1 MVTRETLNFWQNVFK
16 CINLE
21 TLMGMDERQDGFIS
35 FNFVPLLLRMS
46 CENGSGL
53 TGVRA
58 AESESGQKSL
68 MPYLVEEEIEDTMD
82 DSKPEVSVIDVYD
95 IASEIGKEF
104 EKMIDVYGTDA
115 VISLMP
121 KVINALEQLEGLATR
136 NERENIQ
143 IEELKARIAQL
154 EKDKIGKAEDR
165 HRFEME
171 LEQIEEHWREES
183 RDLEAMVAHLQ
194 EENRKLSSI
203 LAEKKLEEKSTDPG
217 ALLSPEVDMALLQ
230 RLRGLVD
237 RLKDQLRQRDREL
250 QSKQTELDSLSGQVE
265 QLTIISRELRRKQR
279 LGQAQIHSLIDERA
293 DFLAQ
298 LHDQQREVQILR
310 QRLGLAEKENE
321 DLSISAKDSPDLTN
335 KVIYDKD
342 DPHRPKFTTQ
352 ELKEILHE
360 RNELKARVSDLEDE
374 LEMYRPKET
383 PVSNNPSVN
392 RSSDSNCSAGASAN
406 TTASAS
412 ASSSSHDL
420 SDPSEED
427 DKSNSS
433 LFRSTAFIPSLFPLH
448 RLSVSQR
455 LSISEEFSPALSSV
469 VFPPTVRDL
478 EVPLNREESNEQA
491 QTYASSTPETLSN
504 MHPRLLKFATPTI
517 NGVRTPCGSPSKS
530 STECTTPV
538 NRVSSVMVTLSPD
551 GTVSHIEHNCSS
563 D

>member
-383 PVSNNPSVN
+383 PVSPQDEELIVEGPLPQEPDDAPW
-392 RSSDSNCSAGASAN
+392 RKSDSGIRKLFKYLTNVISN
-406 TTASAS
+406 TQ
-412 ASSSSHDL
+412 L
-420 SDPSEED
+420 
-427 DKSNSS
+427 
-433 LFRSTAFIPSLFPLH
+433 I
-448 RLSVSQR
+448 
-455 LSISEEFSPALSSV
+455 
-469 VFPPTVRDL
+469 
-478 EVPLNREESNEQA
+478 
-491 QTYASSTPETLSN
+491 
-504 MHPRLLKFATPTI
+504 
-517 NGVRTPCGSPSKS
+517 
-530 STECTTPV
+530 
-538 NRVSSVMVTLSPD
+538 
-551 GTVSHIEHNCSS
+551 
-563 D
+563 